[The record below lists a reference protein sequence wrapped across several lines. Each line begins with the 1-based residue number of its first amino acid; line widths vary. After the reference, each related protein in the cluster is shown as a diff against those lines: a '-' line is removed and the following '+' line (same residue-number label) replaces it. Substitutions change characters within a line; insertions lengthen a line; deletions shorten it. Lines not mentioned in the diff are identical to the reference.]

1 MGLFYRCVKLEHLAK
16 PLWKLGHTPK
26 CDWLTATYFLV
37 ICHFPGC
44 LHEDICDC
52 TIHWSVDALYLP
64 QLKYK
69 ITNPG
74 TFPPLPFYVA
84 ESDCPWWTAER
95 HRAWLFPPQHC
106 FSSIP
111 QALLPPHLSSSPKM
125 LLARRAEWGHS
136 SAMWQ
141 FQWSVSFYDTWKFSW
156 LCEDSFADI
165 IIYNFS

>member
-1 MGLFYRCVKLEHLAK
+1 MEAGTY
-16 PLWKLGHTPK
+16 PK
-26 CDWLTATYFLV
+26 MWLIDSNLLS
-37 ICHFPGC
+37 C
-44 LHEDICDC
+44 
-52 TIHWSVDALYLP
+52 YLP
-64 QLKYK
+64 FSRVFAWGHLWLHD
-69 ITNPG
+69 
-74 TFPPLPFYVA
+74 PLVCRRSLSSTAKVQNHKPRYLSPIPFCVA